1 MLPACTYWEHWDLV
15 DRSPWAMF
23 NQPAIEP
30 MGESKSDVEIMS
42 LLAKKTG
49 VEDYW
54 SKTDEEWIRQ
64 FVGSDHPAWDGLDWD
79 RDVVE
84 QGIFGRSDA
93 LYDPAIVYADGTGY
107 KTDTGKFE
115 FYTESLVAFDE
126 EVPTWQPPCEDPREG
141 ELAAK
146 YPLVYIQYHDRLNVH
161 TQHIL
166 NPALEVVQDEPL
178 LQMNPVDAEARGIAH
193 GDVVRV
199 LNDRGDMKIRAFL
212 TEGIIPGTVATQSG
226 WTPDYFIEGC
236 YQNLTHHTIC
246 DAEEAYSMT
255 NSAFYD
261 VLVEVEK
268 A

>member
-1 MLPACTYWEHWDLV
+1 M
-15 DRSPWAMF
+15 
-23 NQPAIEP
+23 
-30 MGESKSDVEIMS
+30 
-42 LLAKKTG
+42 
-49 VEDYW
+49 
-54 SKTDEEWIRQ
+54 
-64 FVGSDHPAWDGLDWD
+64 
-79 RDVVE
+79 
-84 QGIFGRSDA
+84 
-93 LYDPAIVYADGTGY
+93 
-107 KTDTGKFE
+107 
-115 FYTESLVAFDE
+115 AFDE

>member
-1 MLPACTYWEHWDLV
+1 M
-15 DRSPWAMF
+15 
-23 NQPAIEP
+23 
-30 MGESKSDVEIMS
+30 
-42 LLAKKTG
+42 
-49 VEDYW
+49 
-54 SKTDEEWIRQ
+54 
-64 FVGSDHPAWDGLDWD
+64 
-79 RDVVE
+79 
-84 QGIFGRSDA
+84 
-93 LYDPAIVYADGTGY
+93 
-107 KTDTGKFE
+107 
-115 FYTESLVAFDE
+115 
-126 EVPTWQPPCEDPREG
+126 
-141 ELAAK
+141 
-146 YPLVYIQYHDRLNVH
+146 
-161 TQHIL
+161 
-166 NPALEVVQDEPL
+166 QDEPL

>member
-1 MLPACTYWEHWDLV
+1 MSERPRYRVHSQWFSTPLLRELDP
-15 DRSPWAMF
+15 
-23 NQPAIEP
+23 EP
-30 MGESKSDVEIMS
+30 YVKI
-42 LLAKKTG
+42 
-49 VEDYW
+49 
-54 SKTDEEWIRQ
+54 
-64 FVGSDHPAWDGLDWD
+64 
-79 RDVVE
+79 
-84 QGIFGRSDA
+84 
-93 LYDPAIVYADGTGY
+93 
-107 KTDTGKFE
+107 
-115 FYTESLVAFDE
+115 
-126 EVPTWQPPCEDPREG
+126 
-141 ELAAK
+141 
-146 YPLVYIQYHDRLNVH
+146 
-161 TQHIL
+161 
-166 NPALEVVQDEPL
+166 NPA
-178 LQMNPVDAEARGIAH
+178 DAEARGIAH